1 MDHSSTNDHGML
13 NLKKCIHIPPRRA
26 QVEIIHHP
34 SMVRREEKPNDQRQ
48 KANVHQDLWLV
59 LSWKMCFSIASF
71 LYLKKGGACG
81 ERQKM
86 AFFCKS

>member
-1 MDHSSTNDHGML
+1 
-13 NLKKCIHIPPRRA
+13 
-26 QVEIIHHP
+26 
-34 SMVRREEKPNDQRQ
+34 MVRREEKPNDQRQ

-86 AFFCKS
+86 AFFANPK